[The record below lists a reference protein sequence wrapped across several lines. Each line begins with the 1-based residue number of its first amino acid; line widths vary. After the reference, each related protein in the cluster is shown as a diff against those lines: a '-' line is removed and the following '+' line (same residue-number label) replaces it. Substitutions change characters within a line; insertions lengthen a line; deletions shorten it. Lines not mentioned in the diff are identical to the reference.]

1 MGGITRRAN
10 WLSIGIAA
18 LGGLLL
24 LADGTLRLFLAD
36 ERWLFQALGTD
47 VVPVATDIFQRL
59 RWPTNRIMLLVPFL
73 GAWEIAIAMFLV
85 GAFYEQVT
93 QDTDD
98 LVPGSAMLILG
109 LAMLVSSAAI
119 LMAVAS
125 LAGLGP
131 RMVTALSLP
140 AMAALAGLVAALAE
154 RLAAENAPPLDP
166 GPSVAIVLFKR

>member
-1 MGGITRRAN
+1 MGGIARPAN
-10 WLSIGIAA
+10 WLSIGMAA

-24 LADGTLRLFLAD
+24 LADGTLRLFLPD

-47 VVPVATDIFQRL
+47 VVPAATEIFQRL
-59 RWPTNRIMLLVPFL
+59 GWPTNRIMLLVPFL
-73 GAWEIAIAMFLV
+73 GAWEITIAMFLA
-85 GAFYEQVT
+85 GALYEQMT

-109 LAMLVSSAAI
+109 LAMLVFSAAI

-131 RMVTALSLP
+131 RVVTALSLP
-140 AMAALAGLVAALAE
+140 TMAALAGLVAAIAE
-154 RLAAENAPPLDP
+154 RLAAETAPPLEP
-166 GPSVAIVLFKR
+166 GPAVAIVLFKR